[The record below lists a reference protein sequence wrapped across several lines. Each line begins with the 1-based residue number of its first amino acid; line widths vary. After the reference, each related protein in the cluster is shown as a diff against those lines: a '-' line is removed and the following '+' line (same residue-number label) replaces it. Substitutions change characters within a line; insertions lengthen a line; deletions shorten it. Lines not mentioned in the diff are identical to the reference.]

1 MQDGPSAEQN
11 DGEAIPENGKRAARV
26 GARNVICA
34 WGRDRA
40 LWLKGL
46 G

>member
-1 MQDGPSAEQN
+1 MQDGPSAEQ
-11 DGEAIPENGKRAARV
+11 DGEAIPENGKRTARV
-26 GARNVICA
+26 GARNVLCA
-34 WGRDRA
+34 RGRDRA